1 MNICVIGTGYVGLVQ
16 AACLA
21 ENGNTVTCIDIDPQK
36 LQLLSN
42 GEIPIYEPGLEELV
56 KNNIQAKRLFFQGS
70 MPIARMDF
78 IFVCVGTPEN
88 KDGSPNLTYL
98 KSAYESIVDHIKNI
112 TNNENEFYSPIVV
125 NKSTVPVGTAL
136 DMFQYLKEE
145 LGFEIAVA
153 SNPEFLKEGTAVSDC
168 MKPDRIIVGYVAAW
182 DGIAGSNEDDI
193 KAAFKK
199 LYEPFARSREKLI
212 FMDSTSAELTKYAA
226 NAMLMARVCIMN
238 ELADVAEK
246 FDANIESIRKGIASD
261 PRIGSQFL
269 YAGPGT
275 GGSCFI
281 KDVQSLLHSCKN
293 SRPYPSILSQV
304 YESNERRMDLKPYL
318 TIIDFYEKMQWS
330 IKGRTFAVLG
340 YTFKANTDDTRHS
353 AAKPLIDKLV
363 EAGAYVQVY
372 DPKAKIPQ
380 QENVKYCVTLQ
391 DALLDCNAAII
402 MTEWNEFRNAELF
415 TYKNL
420 GDNILIDFR
429 NIFSLETM
437 AAQDTTYISVGRPVI
452 YGRNTVDDF
461 REN

>member
-1 MNICVIGTGYVGLVQ
+1 MNICVLGSGYVGLVQ

-21 ENGNTVTCIDIDPQK
+21 ENGNIVTCIDIDPQK
-36 LQLLSN
+36 LQRLSN
-42 GEIPIYEPGLEELV
+42 GDIPIYEPGLKELV
-56 KNNIQAKRLFFQGS
+56 LNNIEARRLYFQGS
-70 MPIARMDF
+70 MPLCEFDF

-88 KDGSPNLTYL
+88 SDGSPNLTYL
-98 KSAYESIVDHIKNI
+98 KAAYKSIVSHIKFVD
-112 TNNENEFYSPIVV
+112 EDEDYYPIVV
-125 NKSTVPVGTAL
+125 NKSTVPVGTAQK
-136 DMFQYLKEE
+136 MFNYLKDE
-145 LGFEIAVA
+145 LHKDITVA

-168 MKPDRIIVGYVAAW
+168 MKPDRIIVGIVPAW
-182 DGIAGSNEDDI
+182 TEFGSTLEDVEAD
-193 KAAFKK
+193 FRK

-246 FDANIESIRKGIASD
+246 FDANIENIRKGIALD
-261 PRIGSQFL
+261 PRVGSQFL

-281 KDVQSLLHSCKN
+281 KDVQSLIHSCVVNKA
-293 SRPYPSILSQV
+293 PYPSILSQV

-318 TIIDFYEKMQWS
+318 TIADYYEKMGWS
-330 IKGRTFAVLG
+330 IRGRTFAVLG

-363 EAGAYVQVY
+363 AHGAYVQVY

-380 QENVKYCVTLQ
+380 QENVKYCTTLR

-402 MTEWNEFRNAELF
+402 MTEWNEFRNPELF

-420 GDNILIDFR
+420 GDNILFDFR

-452 YGRNTVDDF
+452 YGVNTVDNF
-461 REN
+461 EEN